1 MNSSRTRRTTALS
14 LLSVTAI
21 AVGTVTMIAGPALAA
36 PGDGGTGTLT
46 VHKLEQPESGN
57 LGPNDGSQIDTGG
70 ATPLVAGFTACTIE
84 EIDLTIPADW
94 ERLAGVTVTIDG
106 GGNPVA
112 EEGGETLTL
121 TCLPEQT
128 TAAADGATEFSLPA
142 DHAYVVYESTPAEN
156 AIPAATPTVITIPY
170 PGTGAAGDPV
180 WNYNPHIYPK
190 NSLVGGGATKD
201 GTVVGDQVSF
211 DVTVPIPPLADDGT
225 YDEVRIND
233 QLAAF
238 LTYTGGTVVLQNP
251 SGTDVPLV
259 AGTDYTLTTPSG
271 AGGDEVVLTM
281 LAPGL
286 AKLDANVGG
295 KLILTITATATGS
308 GSTANEAQ
316 ITINGTSTDPGTGPS
331 VVDPDDFF
339 GGAHIMKE
347 AANKGAAS
355 NVPLAGAT
363 FDVYTAS
370 AGATNCP
377 ATPAPT
383 ATKVVD
389 GDVSGTDG
397 KTPNAVLAEG
407 KYCVYETSVPAGYKG
422 LVGGQLFEV
431 TGEDAELVVVNTQIG
446 SDPGDLPNLPITGA
460 AGTVLLGIGGVA
472 LLAVAG
478 VLLNARR
485 KRNQLQE

>member
-1 MNSSRTRRTTALS
+1 MNHSRTRRSTAIS
-14 LLSVTAI
+14 LLSVTAL
-21 AVGTVTMIAGPALAA
+21 ALGSVMVFAGPALAA

-46 VHKLEQPESGN
+46 VHKLEQPESGD
-57 LGPNDGSQIDTGG
+57 LGPNDGSEVDTSG
-70 ATPLVAGFTACTIE
+70 ATPLVAGFTACSIA
-84 EIDLTIPADW
+84 EIDLSIPSDW
-94 ERLAGVTVTIDG
+94 ERLAGITVTLDS
-106 GGNPVA
+106 GGNPIA
-112 EEGGETLTL
+112 EESGTPLTL
-121 TCLPEQT
+121 NCLPEQT
-128 TAAADGATEFSLPA
+128 TAAGDGATTFTLPA
-142 DHAYVVYESTPAEN
+142 DTAYVVYESTPAPN
-156 AIPAATPTVITIPY
+156 AIPAAAPTVITVPY

-180 WNYNPHIYPK
+180 WNYGPHIYPK
-190 NSLVGGGATKD
+190 NSLVGGGATKN
-201 GTVVGDQVSF
+201 GSVVGDAVSF
-211 DVTVPIPPLADDGT
+211 DITVPIPPLADGGT

-238 LTYTGGTVVLQNP
+238 LTYTGGAVALQNP
-251 SGTDVPLV
+251 SGTDVPLI
-259 AGTDYTLTTPSG
+259 AGTDYTLSAPSG
-271 AGGDEVVLTM
+271 SGGDEVVLTM

-295 KLILTITATATGS
+295 KLLLTIDATATGT

-316 ITINGTSTDPGTGPS
+316 ITINGTSTGPGTGPS
-331 VVDPDDFF
+331 VVDPEEFF
-339 GGAHIMKE
+339 GGAHILKE
-347 AANKGAAS
+347 AANKGASA
-355 NVPLAGAT
+355 NVPLAGAG

-383 ATKVVD
+383 ATKVID

-397 KTPNAVLAEG
+397 RTPNAVLAEG
-407 KYCVYETSVPAGYKG
+407 KYCVYETAVPAGYKG
-422 LVGGQLFEV
+422 LVGGQLFQV
-431 TGEDAELVVVNTQIG
+431 AGEDAELVVVNTQIG

-460 AGTVLLGIGGVA
+460 AGSVLLGVGGVA